1 MSVTEVPAMSEVGAV
16 EERTVVVKVPAEVV
30 AGVAAL
36 LQLYAFELPALDKV
50 LGDELSKAK
59 ALGALIAVRE
69 LKSLRELGSRM
80 YAPLHRAA
88 LRLAPSGGAEVSG
101 KGPGQMSV
109 DEVGAFTPRTH
120 TLFGHTWKD
129 GPLDLIPMPAA
140 GVLLPLAEEAAA
152 GLVARVGIRGAAAA
166 VADTAVASNVAR
178 RSFGELMKK
187 LVTRGVLPALGIAS
201 LTAAFQSCGRLIG
214 IGIGAG
220 VILKAAGSATG
231 RKLLGDA
238 MPWILTGV
246 GVLYILKR
254 KGR

>member
-36 LQLYAFELPALDKV
+36 LQLYSFELPALDKA
-50 LGDELSKAK
+50 LADELSKAK
-59 ALGALIAVRE
+59 ALAALVAVRE
-69 LKSLRELGSRM
+69 LKGLRETASRM

-88 LRLAPSGGAEVSG
+88 LQLAPGGADVSG

-129 GPLDLIPMPAA
+129 GPLDMIPMPAA
-140 GVLLPLAEEAAA
+140 GVLLPIAEEAAA
-152 GLVARVGIRGAAAA
+152 GLVARLGVRGAARA
-166 VADTAVASNVAR
+166 VSETAVAANVAR
-178 RSFGELMKK
+178 RAFGETIKK
-187 LVTRGVLPALGIAS
+187 LVTRGVLPALGIAT

-220 VILKAAGSATG
+220 VILKAAGSQAG
-231 RKLLGDA
+231 KKLLGDA
-238 MPWILTGV
+238 LPWILTGV